1 MEEIDLIFPLRHDR
15 LRSPRHCRIRNRGMQ
30 EKSSQCLNKVSRYIV
45 IAVPERKAEL
55 PARAL
60 EDNTSGDGLGNTAF
74 GQRKDTRFPT
84 SL

>member
-1 MEEIDLIFPLRHDR
+1 MTDLEALAVVE
-15 LRSPRHCRIRNRGMQ
+15 SA
-30 EKSSQCLNKVSRYIV
+30 KSSQCLNKVSRYIV

-74 GQRKDTRFPT
+74 GQRKDTGFPT
-84 SL
+84 SP